1 MNQTNTNR
9 GRLLS
14 LDVYR
19 GFTMILMASAGFGFL
34 TLRDNPGWRW
44 LANQFDHVPW
54 EGFVIWDLIQP
65 SFIFIVG
72 AAMPFAFAIR
82 SGRGESRSQQLSHVA
97 KRSLTLL
104 IIGMAIVCVHKDQ
117 MLISLTT
124 VLQQIAIAYFFA
136 FFVLGRGLKVQALA
150 ALGVLLFHWACF
162 QFGPG
167 SGPGGIWVKNVNF
180 AAWLDY
186 TWLGRYEEGGYTS
199 FNAVSSNSTVIL
211 GIMAGEL
218 LRQEISGGK
227 KALFLL
233 LAGLALIAAGAAL
246 HQLIPVVKRIWTPSW
261 TIFSGGW
268 AFLLLAAFYWMIE
281 VKNWRKWCF
290 IFTVVGMNS
299 ITIYV
304 FYQMLHGSIDPWLWV
319 FTRSFLSPFGDL
331 GLIIHAFLVLAVH
344 WYLVYWLYK
353 REIFLKVG

>member
-1 MNQTNTNR
+1 
-9 GRLLS
+9 
-14 LDVYR
+14 
-19 GFTMILMASAGFGFL
+19 
-34 TLRDNPGWRW
+34 
-44 LANQFDHVPW
+44 
-54 EGFVIWDLIQP
+54 
-65 SFIFIVG
+65 
-72 AAMPFAFAIR
+72 
-82 SGRGESRSQQLSHVA
+82 
-97 KRSLTLL
+97 
-104 IIGMAIVCVHKDQ
+104 
-117 MLISLTT
+117 
-124 VLQQIAIAYFFA
+124 
-136 FFVLGRGLKVQALA
+136 
-150 ALGVLLFHWACF
+150 
-162 QFGPG
+162 
-167 SGPGGIWVKNVNF
+167 
-180 AAWLDY
+180 
-186 TWLGRYEEGGYTS
+186 
-199 FNAVSSNSTVIL
+199 
-211 GIMAGEL
+211 
-218 LRQEISGGK
+218 
-227 KALFLL
+227 KALFML